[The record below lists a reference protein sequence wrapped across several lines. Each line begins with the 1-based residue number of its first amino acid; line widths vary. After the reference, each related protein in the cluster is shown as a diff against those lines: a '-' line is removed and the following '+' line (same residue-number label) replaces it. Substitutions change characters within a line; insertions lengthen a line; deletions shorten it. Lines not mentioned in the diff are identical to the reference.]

1 MRLTLRRQILA
12 LTLAVGLLVLPL
24 DLAALQRQGMP
35 SLRPAALCARGRAG
49 LVNPSDPRGPMS
61 RSRSPATPAKSSSC

>member
-24 DLAALQRQGMP
+24 DLAALQRQGML
-35 SLRPAALCARGRAG
+35 SLRPAAPCARGRAG
-49 LVNPSDPRGPMS
+49 RVDPSDPRGPTS
-61 RSRSPATPAKSSSC
+61 RSRSLATPAKSSSC